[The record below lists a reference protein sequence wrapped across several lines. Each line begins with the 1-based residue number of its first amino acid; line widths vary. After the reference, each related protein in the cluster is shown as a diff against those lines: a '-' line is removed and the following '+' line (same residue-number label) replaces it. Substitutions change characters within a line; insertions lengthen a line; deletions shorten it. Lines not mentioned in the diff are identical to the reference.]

1 MASFL
6 SLMLQHNFTTFLTID
21 NNTSFQQNF
30 KDYPLTVVVIIAP
43 DNTYQTIM
51 EIFQHIVS
59 AIESLP
65 EKVISV
71 IHPSHSSH

>member
-21 NNTSFQQNF
+21 NNISFQHNF
-30 KDYPLTVVVIIAP
+30 KDYPLRVIVMVAP

-51 EIFQHIVS
+51 EIFQHIIF
-59 AIESLP
+59 AIESSS

-71 IHPSHSSH
+71 IHPSHSSL